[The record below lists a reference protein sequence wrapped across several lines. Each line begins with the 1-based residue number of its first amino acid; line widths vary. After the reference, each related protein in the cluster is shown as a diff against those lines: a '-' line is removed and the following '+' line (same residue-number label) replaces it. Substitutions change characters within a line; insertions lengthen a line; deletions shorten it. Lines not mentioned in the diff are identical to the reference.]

1 MSKRNY
7 SNLSKKDLQNVL
19 RSTNANIIKTFCETG
34 SVDRKKF
41 MKRKIIIHETN
52 QRRKRHRQSP
62 HIRLRQFTRE
72 ASISVSSV
80 FRMVQISSFSFICSS
95 SARWKRLRKPFK
107 FLSVGHT
114 SI

>member
-62 HIRLRQFTRE
+62 HISLRQFTRE

-80 FRMVQISSFSFICSS
+80 FRMVHVEKFH
-95 SARWKRLRKPFK
+95 PFH
-107 FLSVGHT
+107 LSVHQALDGRDFGNRLNFYQ
-114 SI
+114 